1 MRATPERT
9 QKPQLIEAMRHS
21 GWKEDGDVDKTVD
34 RMVSIPKESTQG
46 WQGVSGLRVGTS
58 KPTNFDRDD
67 MENTRKLEKCAEH
80 VKPSL
85 ALAKDFKKQ
94 LAEIDAGIH
103 GEASG
108 LMKEK
113 GVVTKVMESI
123 MCQDF
128 ILMHIP
134 LNGLSCAVSNGLIQ
148 QAFMGL
154 TDAHRPNMPL
164 VRDFTTE

>member
-1 MRATPERT
+1 
-9 QKPQLIEAMRHS
+9 
-21 GWKEDGDVDKTVD
+21 
-34 RMVSIPKESTQG
+34 
-46 WQGVSGLRVGTS
+46 
-58 KPTNFDRDD
+58 
-67 MENTRKLEKCAEH
+67 MENTRKLEKCAKH

-108 LMKEK
+108 LMKEE
-113 GVVTKVMESI
+113 GAVTKVMESI

-154 TDAHRPNMPL
+154 TDAHNLICRWLGTLLLNRPNL
-164 VRDFTTE
+164 KIVSLLLQSTQHL